1 MKNRIE
7 KYCHTKTNEPPQLLK
22 NLEIATLHE
31 MSAPQMLCGKLEGRF
46 LKLLVQLINAKTIL
60 EIGMFTGYSA
70 LSMAEALSSE
80 GKLITLDID
89 PKACEFA
96 KKYFAQSPHGHK
108 IEIIMGPALESMAK
122 LNIVFDMVFI
132 DAEKRQYPDYFL
144 NILPKVRQGGLIIVD
159 NTLSDGRVLEPINT
173 ERGKAMDNF
182 NTMVLQHSGV
192 ECVLLPVRDGI
203 TLIRKI

>member
-1 MKNRIE
+1 MQNRIE
-7 KYCHTKTNEPPQLLK
+7 KYCHTKTKEPPQLLK
-22 NLEIATLHE
+22 DLEIATLHE
-31 MSAPQMLCGKLEGRF
+31 MRAPQMLCGKLEGRF

-70 LSMAEALSSE
+70 LSMAEALPSE
-80 GKLITLDID
+80 GKLITLDVD

-122 LNIVFDMVFI
+122 LNIIFDMVFI

-144 NILPKVRQGGLIIVD
+144 NILPKVRHGGLIVVD

-182 NTMVLQHSGV
+182 NTMVLQHSDV

-203 TLIRKI
+203 TLIRKT